1 MSKSSTRRGKVIDL
15 RKWHGGLR
23 ASAQTRAVPAPRPK
37 MPLRA
42 RRMRVRALLA
52 LVFAA
57 AAAASVW
64 GVSALSYSPKLA
76 INSIAVLG
84 VKEVPVPLVRAY
96 VETKLYDGANPLLS
110 RGSIFLYPRTKIEK
124 GIPGY
129 FPRISTADVS
139 RAGLLAQAL
148 TVTIEERYPFA
159 LWCSGAALPSASL
172 DDCYLMDGG
181 GFVFAPAT
189 TSPANSYLIFGGG
202 LSASTSPIGRKFLPA
217 HLSGVLELDKL
228 LRQAGFAKAEIR
240 EASQAMGLPTWD
252 KPAAACLASRFPYG
266 ATITAAKL
274 SQVDQAEDVL
284 RKAGFRMVRVRH
296 HGDLARIETGIE
308 EMGQFLDADIRRQV
322 SEGLKAVGYTFVALD
337 LQGYRTGAMNETLKH
352 S

>member
-1 MSKSSTRRGKVIDL
+1 MSNLQGFRQRGNKRKSMSKSSTRRGKVIDL

-124 GIPGY
+124 GISEY

-228 LRQAGFAKAEIR
+228 LRQAGFAPEGAYAEN
-240 EASQAMGLPTWD
+240 EQDFSVKFKEG
-252 KPAAACLASRFPYG
+252 F
-266 ATITAAKL
+266 
-274 SQVDQAEDVL
+274 VL
-284 RKAGFRMVRVRH
+284 RALFSTDANELVQNLQLALSSDSLRGKEDKLEYI
-296 HGDLARIETGIE
+296 DLRFGNRLYYKVNS
-308 EMGQFLDADIRRQV
+308 Q
-322 SEGLKAVGYTFVALD
+322 
-337 LQGYRTGAMNETLKH
+337 
-352 S
+352 